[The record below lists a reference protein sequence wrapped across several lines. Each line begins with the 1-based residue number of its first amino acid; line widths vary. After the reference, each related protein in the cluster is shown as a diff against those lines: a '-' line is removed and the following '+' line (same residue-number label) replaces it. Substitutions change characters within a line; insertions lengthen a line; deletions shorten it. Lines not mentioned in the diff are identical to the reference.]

1 MTPVLR
7 RLLRDVLPPVA
18 VFVGMLLAWHFVT
31 VLTGVK
37 PLILPGPLDVWNAFS
52 KNRETLTAA
61 VWVTAQGAVSGFL
74 LSLLVGTGVGVLFSQ
89 SRIIRNSF
97 YPYAIFLQTVPI
109 VAVAPLII
117 IWFGY
122 GLKGVVIVSFTISVF
137 PVITNATAGM
147 SSVSPDLL
155 DLFRL
160 HNASRWQML
169 WKLRLPH
176 SVPHIITGA
185 RTASGLAVIGAI
197 VGEFF
202 VGAGG
207 VNRFGIGYLI
217 HATSQNSQT
226 DQLFAAVILATLMG
240 VAVFAAS
247 GLFAAWILPR
257 FQTLPR

>member
-1 MTPVLR
+1 MKSHR
-7 RLLRDVLPPVA
+7 FLRDALPPVV
-18 VFVGMLLAWHFVT
+18 VFFGVLGAWHLLVLVT
-31 VLTGVK
+31 GIK
-37 PLILPGPLDVWNAFS
+37 PLILPGPLHVWSAFA
-52 KNRETLTAA
+52 KNRPAFTTA
-61 VWVTAQGAVSGFL
+61 VWITAQGAISGFL
-74 LSLLVGTGVGVLFSQ
+74 LSLLVGTAVGVLFSQ
-89 SRIIRNSF
+89 SRIIRNSLF
-97 YPYAIFLQTVPI
+97 PYAIFLQTVPI

-122 GLKGVVIVSFTISVF
+122 GLKGVIIVSFIISVF
-137 PVITNATAGM
+137 PIITNATAGM
-147 SSVSPDLL
+147 STVSPDLL

-176 SVPHIITGA
+176 AVPHIITGA

-202 VGAGG
+202 VGAG
-207 VNRFGIGYLI
+207 VANRFGIGYLI

-247 GLFAAWILPR
+247 GLLAAWLLPR
-257 FQTLPR
+257 FQSTSR